1 MSNIF
6 QIKYI
11 RDNEIIHNYVFMGN
25 TGEKNL
31 GDKNTTYIDKF
42 IYRDESI
49 SSIKEKIMKYT
60 DLEYSTNEMYLFTIK
75 DDMLDP
81 NIAYNQITQ
90 SNSFDMTYEIYCDYL
105 SNLSTDIKL
114 KKCSIDDTKKI
125 FTYEDLL
132 SNTTIVWNSNNKFL
146 IALGQEVVLKKKYP
160 FIINP
165 YNIRKINPII
175 QKKEKKKFLI

>member
-146 IALGQEVVLKKKYP
+146 IALGQEVVLKK
-160 FIINP
+160 NTH
-165 YNIRKINPII
+165 
-175 QKKEKKKFLI
+175 L